1 MVHDAN
7 GNGHPNYRDS
17 VTFTVSS
24 SASQPFV
31 GVRCWQGS
39 AFVFDSYVGY
49 YAGSWFAQ
57 DFTLDSMYWDPA
69 SDCVVHRPPVLLRQ
83 PRSRAGGCN
92 ADLRRRPLIAS
103 LRRSG
108 RLPFTVRATA
118 DEARLVE
125 PGLVAIQSDPDRLRS
140 SGWLLSAVID
150 RDA

>member
-69 SDCVVHRPPVLLRQ
+69 SDGVG
-83 PRSRAGGCN
+83 A
-92 ADLRRRPLIAS
+92 
-103 LRRSG
+103 
-108 RLPFTVRATA
+108 LPACSPTTA
-118 DEARLVE
+118 A
-125 PGLVAIQSDPDRLRS
+125 VA
-140 SGWLLSAVID
+140 SGWLQ
-150 RDA
+150 R